1 MREAYDETGDT
12 AQSIALGLARTGKLV
27 TSAALVLMFAFF
39 VLSTEPR
46 HRHQAIRDR
55 TRGRDHLRRHGDQGA
70 ARAIDHAADGRL
82 ELVAALVGSSDSP
95 RCAELG
101 LSAVVTTGFARG
113 DFDRAVAL
121 VSAEPSPERLVAS
134 LGLDWEYLAWL
145 ALDASE
151 AVLGEHAERRG
162 VVVSYG
168 GEAFTAGFLIGVHLH
183 EPPVPEPAK
192 LTAAVDLVQ
201 ERGRHAVIADHCDLA
216 SVARIEDVYAGALV
230 ESLDVPDADGDE
242 LRAPLTRIFEAGLA
256 VGLELGSGRE
266 GDVGAE

>member
-1 MREAYDETGDT
+1 MLSVT
-12 AQSIALGLARTGKLV
+12 A
-27 TSAALVLMFAFF
+27 
-39 VLSTEPR
+39 
-46 HRHQAIRDR
+46 
-55 TRGRDHLRRHGDQGA
+55 
-70 ARAIDHAADGRL
+70 
-82 ELVAALVGSSDSP
+82 
-95 RCAELG
+95 
-101 LSAVVTTGFARG
+101 GFESG

-121 VSAEPSPERLVAS
+121 VSAEPSPERLVAR

-151 AVLGEHAERRG
+151 AVLGEHAEQRG

-216 SVARIEDVYAGALV
+216 SVAQIEDAYAGALV
-230 ESLDVPDADGDE
+230 ESLDVADADGDE
-242 LRAPLTRIFEAGLA
+242 LRSPLTRIFEAGLA
-256 VGLELGSGRE
+256 VGLELGSGGE
-266 GDVGAE
+266 DDVDAE